1 MTSRLIGV
9 RGPLAGRTFELS
21 DQPLSLG
28 RAADNHI
35 AIASPRASRHH
46 AQIRREGAAFVLYD
60 LGSGN
65 GTLVNGQRIQRAL
78 LQPGDLIDI
87 GDEVFRFETAHQ
99 QDATVLGPPA
109 STPHPY
115 ASQPPPSPPYP
126 SAPQQAHPPGSYPP
140 PTVPHTPISGATP
153 YPPQPSAYPSSYPP
167 QAPQPAA
174 YPPQTPAAPQPAAYP
189 PQAPAAYPPQMPP
202 AGHPP
207 AYASPPP
214 RARSGG
220 RSCLLMV
227 VLLLALVCAAG
238 AAGAY
243 VFRDRLPILS
253 GIIDRPPDNLPTMTR
268 PPVQTGS
275 ATVGGG
281 QAAAISMP
289 GGPMIEVPVGAVPPN
304 PDGSPGSLTFSVAP
318 APYQPVNLP
327 DDMALSGDLYQF
339 EPDGVTFAAPVRITL
354 PIPAGTDPAR
364 VMGLITR
371 DPQSGAWVPVAG
383 AVNAAARTV
392 SAEVTHFSP
401 YGVYSYAGSDPD
413 AWRRARGGW
422 LILDNQTLHGSG
434 TYPGCRN
441 LPRALYVNVCIQ
453 QATLVDP
460 GLNWML
466 PPERN
471 LAHGPRY
478 DYSVPYRPLQ
488 AWLPAGAYRVVPYVF
503 MSEVNAGDPMYLPC
517 RGWWVKPPQVITLQP
532 GQTIRFEPFSE
543 RDGTPMTSF
552 NPTTCTG
559 TPASGAP
566 PVVEQP
572 PQQNPPP
579 IAEQPPQQNPPPVVE
594 QPPQQNPPPVVEQPP
609 QPPEQPP
616 SACTQEVELI
626 NNKYIGACG
635 MSDTQTFELSQR
647 AFVTRIRVWHYPGA
661 TGTDTPFVT
670 ITGPNGYNFSG
681 NTTKGNCYAGWCEAM
696 VSLNQYLS
704 PGTYQLS
711 IPAASICT
719 DPSGKTT
726 LILYGCSAS
735 GQSSTFTG
743 SCPAMTGVW
752 NTTMT
757 LRSSSNPDVS
767 TGVTRQGVLTIRV
780 EGAAEGASAQVQ
792 WTEGGRSSQTSS
804 GFCEAQG
811 DRHRITLT
819 EANYDL
825 LPPQAPTP
833 PPNAV
838 VSLEELFF
846 PVTFDVRFE
855 SESRLTGTCTV
866 LSYNYTYTSDIVMS
880 RQ

>member
-1 MTSRLIGV
+1 MTSRLVCI
-9 RGPLAGRTFELS
+9 RGPLMGREFDLG
-21 DQPLSLG
+21 DQPFALG

-35 AIASPRASRHH
+35 IIASPRASRHH

-87 GDEVFRFETAHQ
+87 GDEVFRFEAASQ
-99 QDATVLGPPA
+99 QDATVLSPPA
-109 STPHPY
+109 SAPHPY
-115 ASQPPPSPPYP
+115 ASQPPSSPPYP
-126 SAPQQAHPPGSYPP
+126 SAPQQAHPPGSYPQP
-140 PTVPHTPISGATP
+140 AAPHTPVPGATP
-153 YPPQPSAYPSSYPP
+153 YPPQA
-167 QAPQPAA
+167 PAA
-174 YPPQTPAAPQPAAYP
+174 YPPQAPAAYP

-202 AGHPP
+202 AGHLP

-214 RARSGG
+214 RAKSGG
-220 RSCLLMV
+220 QSCFLVV
-227 VLLLALVCAAG
+227 VLLLILVCAAG

-243 VFRDRLPILS
+243 VFRDRLPILP
-253 GIIDRPPDNLPTMTR
+253 GIDRLPGNLPTMTR

-275 ATVGGG
+275 AIVGSG

-304 PDGSPGSLTFSVAP
+304 PDGSPSTLTFSVAP
-318 APYQPVNLP
+318 APYQSVNLP

-354 PIPAGTDPAR
+354 PIPAGTDPSR

-371 DPQSGAWVPVAG
+371 DPQSGAWAPVAG
-383 AVNAAARTV
+383 TVNAAERTV

-401 YGVYSYAGSDPD
+401 YGVYSYTGSDLD
-413 AWRRARGGW
+413 AWHRAHGGW
-422 LILDNQTLHGSG
+422 FILDNQIVRGSG

-441 LPRALYVNVCIQ
+441 LPSTLYVNVCIQ
-453 QATLVDP
+453 QATLVNP
-460 GLNWML
+460 GFNWML
-466 PPERN
+466 PKERN
-471 LAHGPRY
+471 LAIGPRY
-478 DYSVPYRPLQ
+478 DYGSHHQPLK
-488 AWLPAGAYRVVPYVF
+488 AWLPAGTYRVVHYIF
-503 MSEVNAGDPMYLPC
+503 LSEINNSPSYLPC
-517 RGWWVKPPQVITLQP
+517 YGWWVKPPQVITLQP

-552 NPTTCTG
+552 NLGTCTG
-559 TPASGAP
+559 TPAAGAP

-572 PQQNPPP
+572 PQQDPQPPVQPPP
-579 IAEQPPQQNPPPVVE
+579 QQDPQPPVQPPPQQDPQPPQQ
-594 QPPQQNPPPVVEQPP
+594 
-609 QPPEQPP
+609 PEQPP
-616 SACTQEVELI
+616 STCTQEVELI
-626 NNKYIGACG
+626 NNKYMGACG
-635 MSDTQTFELSQR
+635 TSDTQTFELTQR
-647 AFVTRIRVWHYPGA
+647 VLVTRIRVWHNLDI
-661 TGTDTPFVT
+661 TGTDAPYVT

-681 NTTKGNCYAGWCEAM
+681 NATKGDCYASWCEAM
-696 VSLNQYLS
+696 VALNQYLS
-704 PGTYQLS
+704 PGIYQLS
-711 IPAASICT
+711 IPTASICT

-757 LRSSSNPDVS
+757 LRSSSNPDVP
-767 TGVTRQGVLTIRV
+767 TGGTRQGVLTIRV
-780 EGAAEGASAQVQ
+780 EGDSAQVQ
-792 WTEGGRSSQTSS
+792 WTEGGRSSQTSP
-804 GFCEAQG
+804 GLCEAQG
-811 DRHRITLT
+811 DRYQITLT
-819 EANYDL
+819 KANYDL
-825 LPPQAPTP
+825 LPPQAPLP
-833 PPNAV
+833 PPNAMV
-838 VSLEELFF
+838 PLEEVLF

-855 SESRLTGTCTV
+855 SEDRLTGTCTV

>member
-87 GDEVFRFETAHQ
+87 GDEVFRFEAASQ

-109 STPHPY
+109 AAP
-115 ASQPPPSPPYP
+115 PPYP

-140 PTVPHTPISGATP
+140 PTAPHTPVPGATP
-153 YPPQPSAYPSSYPP
+153 YPPPTPVPGATPYPSHPP
-167 QAPQPAA
+167 ASAPPA
-174 YPPQTPAAPQPAAYP
+174 PAGPQPAAYP

-202 AGHPP
+202 AGHLP
-207 AYASPPP
+207 AYTPPPP

-488 AWLPAGAYRVVPYVF
+488 TWLPAGAYRVVPYVF

-572 PQQNPPP
+572 PQQ
-579 IAEQPPQQNPPPVVE
+579 
-594 QPPQQNPPPVVEQPP
+594 
-609 QPPEQPP
+609 PEQPP
-616 SACTQEVELI
+616 HQPVETH
-626 NNKYIGACG
+626 GACP
-635 MSDTQTFELSQR
+635 
-647 AFVTRIRVWHYPGA
+647 AKI
-661 TGTDTPFVT
+661 
-670 ITGPNGYNFSG
+670 NGEWD
-681 NTTKGNCYAGWCEAM
+681 AR
-696 VSLNQYLS
+696 L
-704 PGTYQLS
+704 
-711 IPAASICT
+711 
-719 DPSGKTT
+719 
-726 LILYGCSAS
+726 
-735 GQSSTFTG
+735 
-743 SCPAMTGVW
+743 
-752 NTTMT
+752 T
-757 LRSSSNPDVS
+757 LRSTNAPDLQDEI
-767 TGVTRQGVLTIRV
+767 GDVTKAIFIFQINGNTALIQLR
-780 EGAAEGASAQVQ
+780 EGDTLSDAAEGA
-792 WTEGGRSSQTSS
+792 
-804 GFCEAQG
+804 
-811 DRHRITLT
+811 
-819 EANYDL
+819 
-825 LPPQAPTP
+825 
-833 PPNAV
+833 
-838 VSLEELFF
+838 
-846 PVTFDVRFE
+846 
-855 SESRLTGTCTV
+855 CTV
-866 LSYNYTYTSDIVMS
+866 QDGRYVIAWNADGIQIEFKLQFAGDNRMTGDITISEGDMS
-880 RQ
+880 AIGDVDMTRRR